1 MTETVEKDVYKEML
15 KTLLKEVVQEL
26 VAEGKFESSPPSE
39 DVKGETWSI
48 EDFRTKCVGR
58 KAKPWIKLYIFDAF
72 ADEITFKDGKGWL
85 IQAQGKGTK
94 NIIFASSAKAWM
106 EANRHRINWG
116 AKLP

>member
-1 MTETVEKDVYKEML
+1 MEKDVYKEML

-48 EDFRTKCVGR
+48 DDFRTECVGR
-58 KAKPWIKLYIFDAF
+58 KAKPWVKLYIFDKF
-72 ADEITFKDGKGWL
+72 ADEINFDGKKGWL
-85 IQAQGKGTK
+85 IPAHGKGGK
-94 NIIFASSAKAWM
+94 NIIFAKPAKAWM
-106 EANRHRINWG
+106 EENRYRIDWE